1 MRYLLDTNIVIYTIK
16 RRPPQVAARFAELR
30 ADELCLSSISLSEL
44 MFGAA
49 KNQQT
54 EKSLQAIVAISETL
68 EVLPYDQAAASV
80 YGRLRAELE
89 RQGRPIGALDTL
101 IAAHALA
108 LDATLVTHNVAEFS
122 RVPGLRVED
131 WTVLQGVEVVLNIA

>member
-16 RRPPQVAARFAELR
+16 RRPPEVAARFAELQ

-44 MFGAA
+44 LSGAA
-49 KNQQT
+49 KSQQPAKAM
-54 EKSLQAIVAISETL
+54 EAVAAIG
-68 EVLPYDQAAASV
+68 EVLEIAAFDQAAARA
-80 YGRLRAELE
+80 YGPLRAELE

-101 IAAHALA
+101 IAAHALS
-108 LDATLVTHNVAEFS
+108 LDATLVTHNAGEFG

-131 WTVLQGVEVVLNIA
+131 WCAGIS

>member
-16 RRPPQVAARFAELR
+16 RRPPEVAARFAELQ

-44 MFGAA
+44 LFGAA
-49 KNQQT
+49 NSQQPAKAM
-54 EKSLQAIVAISETL
+54 EAVAAIG
-68 EVLPYDQAAASV
+68 EVLEIAAFDQAAARA
-80 YGRLRAELE
+80 YGPLRAELE

-101 IAAHALA
+101 IAAHALS
-108 LDATLVTHNVAEFS
+108 LDATLVTHNVGEFG

-131 WTVLQGVEVVLNIA
+131 WCAGIS

>member
-16 RRPPQVAARFAELR
+16 RRPPQVAARFAER
-30 ADELCLSSISLSEL
+30 QAGELCLSSISLSEL
-44 MFGAA
+44 LFGAA
-49 KNQQT
+49 KSQQPVKAL
-54 EKSLQAIVAISETL
+54 EAVSAIGEAL
-68 EVLPYDQAAASV
+68 EIVPFDEAAARA
-80 YGRLRAELE
+80 YGPLRAELE

-108 LDATLVTHNVAEFS
+108 LDATLVTHNVSEFS

-131 WTVLQGVEVVLNIA
+131 WCAGGS

>member
-16 RRPPQVAARFAELR
+16 RRPPEVAARFAELQ

-44 MFGAA
+44 LFGAA
-49 KNQQT
+49 KSQQPAKAM
-54 EKSLQAIVAISETL
+54 EAVAAIG
-68 EVLPYDQAAASV
+68 EVLEIAAFDQAAARA
-80 YGRLRAELE
+80 YGPLRAELE

-101 IAAHALA
+101 IAAHALS
-108 LDATLVTHNVAEFS
+108 LDATLVTHNVGEFG

-131 WTVLQGVEVVLNIA
+131 WCAGIS